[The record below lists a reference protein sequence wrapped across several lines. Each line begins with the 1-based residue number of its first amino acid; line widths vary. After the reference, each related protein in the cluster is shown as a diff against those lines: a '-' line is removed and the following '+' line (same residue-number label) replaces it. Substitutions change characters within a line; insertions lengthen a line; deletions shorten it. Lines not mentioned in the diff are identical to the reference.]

1 MSSAFEV
8 HDMPF
13 IWRQKWQ
20 VPILMVTQA
29 FRLLFTKWKVV
40 VVQFGGYHALV
51 PAIAARITGRSCVII
66 TGGTDCV
73 SFPSI
78 SYGNF
83 ARQPLAWITRRA
95 YAIAH
100 VIIPVHASL
109 VHSTN
114 TYQVNDPQAQGIRAF
129 MPMLRTPIHVVHNG
143 YSALDWQLGQGSRDI
158 DVISVASGDRRPT
171 TLSLKGIDQLID
183 AARAKP
189 DLKFVV
195 IGLEPA
201 AVDIPGNIDFLGPV
215 ANGALA
221 GYYQRAKVYAQLS
234 LSEGFPN
241 ALCEAMLCGCIPLV
255 SAVGAMPDIVGASGG
270 IIPRRDKS
278 LLLRT
283 LDALIA
289 GADNDKARRAR
300 ARIAEN
306 YPEERRAQ
314 ELNAIIAGTLR

>member
-8 HDMPF
+8 RDMPF
-13 IWRQKWQ
+13 IWRHKRQ
-20 VPILMVTQA
+20 VPLLMIAQA
-29 FRLLFTKWKVV
+29 IRLFFTRWKVV

-51 PAIAARITGRSCVII
+51 PALVARITGRSCVII

-78 SYGNF
+78 RYGSF

-95 YAIAH
+95 YAIAQ

-109 VHSTN
+109 ERSTN

-129 MPMLRTPIHVVHNG
+129 MPMLRTPIHVVPNG
-143 YSALDWQLGQGSRDI
+143 YSALDWPLGPGSRDI
-158 DVISVASGDRRPT
+158 DVITVASGDRRPA
-171 TLSLKGIDQLID
+171 TLILKGIDQLID
-183 AARAKP
+183 AARARP
-189 DLKFVV
+189 DLVFVV
-195 IGLEPA
+195 IGLGSPS
-201 AVDIPGNIDFLGPV
+201 VDLPGNIDFRGPV
-215 ANGALA
+215 ANDALA
-221 GYYQRAKVYAQLS
+221 GYYQRAKIYAQLS

-241 ALCEAMLCGCIPLV
+241 ALCEAMLCGCIPMV
-255 SAVGAMPDIVGASGG
+255 SAVGAMPDIVGTSGG
-270 IIPRRDKS
+270 IIPRRDQS

-283 LDALIA
+283 LDGLLA
-289 GADNDKARRAR
+289 GGDSDKAELAR
-300 ARIAEN
+300 ARIVEN